1 MCWAK
6 LFKINCLYLYMAN
19 RRITFNIDNSSVSIY
34 NSLGDACAE
43 GAANENLNDSDDF
56 EETAGTATQA
66 EAPPVTDSD
75 TPDLHTID
83 LANLLNLGNTTFA
96 AALGT
101 PIRTN
106 NQNDSSGANLNNIQ
120 DMVGGIIQSV
130 LNIPAASLQVEVVEA
145 QAPQSHTSVQSL
157 HSGSILSIIN
167 DEHVQDE
174 NNPCT
179 ICHSPFQSADII
191 RTINNCSHFFH
202 ANCIEQWFQSHNNCP
217 VCRGT
222 L

>member
-1 MCWAK
+1 
-6 LFKINCLYLYMAN
+6 MAN
-19 RRITFNIDNSSVSIY
+19 SRITFNIYNSRINIY
-34 NSLGDACAE
+34 NGINDIGAE
-43 GAANENLNDSDDF
+43 GMDEENLNDSDES
-56 EETAGTATQA
+56 EESVSARVNEESPTINGQ
-66 EAPPVTDSD
+66 D
-75 TPDLHTID
+75 TPDLNTID
-83 LANLLNLGNTTFA
+83 LASLLNLGISNLGNNTTFS

-145 QAPQSHTSVQSL
+145 QAPQRHTSVQSL

>member
-1 MCWAK
+1 
-6 LFKINCLYLYMAN
+6 MAN
-19 RRITFNIDNSSVSIY
+19 SRITFNIYNSRINIY
-34 NSLGDACAE
+34 NGINDIGAE
-43 GAANENLNDSDDF
+43 GVDEENLNDSDES
-56 EETAGTATQA
+56 EESVSARVNEESPTINGQ
-66 EAPPVTDSD
+66 D
-75 TPDLHTID
+75 TPDLNTID
-83 LANLLNLGNTTFA
+83 LASLLNLGISNLGNNTTFS

-145 QAPQSHTSVQSL
+145 QAPQRHTSVQSL

>member
-1 MCWAK
+1 
-6 LFKINCLYLYMAN
+6 MAN
-19 RRITFNIDNSSVSIY
+19 SRITFNIYNSRINIY
-34 NSLGDACAE
+34 NGINDVGAE
-43 GAANENLNDSDDF
+43 GVDEENLNDSDES
-56 EETAGTATQA
+56 EESVSARVNEESPTINDQ
-66 EAPPVTDSD
+66 D
-75 TPDLHTID
+75 TPDLNTID
-83 LANLLNLGNTTFA
+83 LASLLNLGISNLGNNTTFS

-145 QAPQSHTSVQSL
+145 QAPQRHTSVQSL

>member
-1 MCWAK
+1 
-6 LFKINCLYLYMAN
+6 MAN
-19 RRITFNIDNSSVSIY
+19 SRITFNIYNSRINIY
-34 NSLGDACAE
+34 NGINDIGAE
-43 GAANENLNDSDDF
+43 GVDEQNLNDSDES
-56 EETAGTATQA
+56 EESVSARVNEESPTINDQ
-66 EAPPVTDSD
+66 D
-75 TPDLHTID
+75 TPDLNTID
-83 LANLLNLGNTTFA
+83 LASLLNLGISNLGNNTTFS

-145 QAPQSHTSVQSL
+145 QAPQRPTSVQSL

>member
-1 MCWAK
+1 
-6 LFKINCLYLYMAN
+6 MAN
-19 RRITFNIDNSSVSIY
+19 SRITFNIYNSRINIY
-34 NSLGDACAE
+34 NGINDIGAE
-43 GAANENLNDSDDF
+43 GMDEENLNDSDES
-56 EETAGTATQA
+56 EESVSARVNEESPTINGQ
-66 EAPPVTDSD
+66 D
-75 TPDLHTID
+75 TPDLNTID
-83 LANLLNLGNTTFA
+83 LASLLNLGISNLGNNTTFS

-145 QAPQSHTSVQSL
+145 QAPQRHTSVQSL

-191 RTINNCSHFFH
+191 RTINNCSHYQ
-202 ANCIEQWFQSHNNCP
+202 AY
-217 VCRGT
+217 
-222 L
+222 

>member
-1 MCWAK
+1 
-6 LFKINCLYLYMAN
+6 MAN
-19 RRITFNIDNSSVSIY
+19 SRITFNIYNSRINIY
-34 NSLGDACAE
+34 NGINDIGAE
-43 GAANENLNDSDDF
+43 GVDEENLNDSDES
-56 EETAGTATQA
+56 EESVSARVNEESPTINDQ
-66 EAPPVTDSD
+66 D
-75 TPDLHTID
+75 TPDLNTID
-83 LANLLNLGNTTFA
+83 LASLLNLGISNLGNNTTFS

-145 QAPQSHTSVQSL
+145 QAPQRHTSVQSL
-157 HSGSILSIIN
+157 HSGTILSIIN